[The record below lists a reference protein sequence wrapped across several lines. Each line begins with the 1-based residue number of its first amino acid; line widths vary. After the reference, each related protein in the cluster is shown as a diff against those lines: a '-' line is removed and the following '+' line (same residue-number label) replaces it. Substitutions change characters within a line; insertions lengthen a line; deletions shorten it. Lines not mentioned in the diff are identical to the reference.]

1 MSARAQWRLVFL
13 TLTGLAV
20 GMELWSAYDGNPAT
34 DPWTYLLVDF
44 GPAPLTMGAAAV
56 LSVWL
61 PMHLLRSYR
70 DRRRSPA

>member
-1 MSARAQWRLVFL
+1 
-13 TLTGLAV
+13 
-20 GMELWSAYDGNPAT
+20 MELWSAYDGNPAT